1 LRRKL
6 TTEAPF
12 RRAQIP
18 DLIVRVIH
26 SCCRDLRLERQC
38 DDVISSP
45 EFAGSAAAWHVAR
58 AAARHAGDRREI
70 PLTLIARADE
80 VIE

>member
-1 LRRKL
+1 
-6 TTEAPF
+6 
-12 RRAQIP
+12 
-18 DLIVRVIH
+18 
-26 SCCRDLRLERQC
+26 
-38 DDVISSP
+38 VISSP